1 MKIDAQNNTP
11 LGDGGIPVIAVFDI
25 GKTNK
30 KLFLLNEQ
38 YEIVFENAVSLQET
52 VDEDGE
58 PCENIVALTDWIL
71 SSVKEVLQNSNYD
84 IKAFN
89 FSTYGA
95 SFVYIDKEG
104 KPLTPLYN
112 YLKKYPEVLHQQF
125 YDAYGGEEKISVETA
140 SPVLESLNSGLQV
153 YRLKHQHPDVFDKV
167 AFAFHLPQ
175 YISYLISKY
184 PATDI
189 TSIGCH
195 TSLWDYQ
202 KNNYHH
208 WVIKEKL
215 DEKFAPLVPSSTST
229 TSIIADKQINVGI
242 GLHDSSSALIPYLIY
257 FAEPFILI
265 STGTWCISLNPF
277 NDAPLTK
284 DELVNDCLCYMSYR
298 KKPVKAAR
306 LFAGYEHE
314 QTIKKLAEH
323 FNKPL
328 DYFTQVAFNKTF
340 VDVAAI
346 QAAPKNIPVGVHPS
360 AFATRDLNSFK
371 SYEEAYHCI
380 IADIILQQKVSTSL
394 ILNDSITKIFVDGG
408 FGKNKIYMTLLATA
422 FPALQ
427 VFAASLPQ
435 SSARGAALVMH
446 ESWNKNALP
455 TDFIAL
461 KISLPL
467 SL

>member
-1 MKIDAQNNTP
+1 M
-11 LGDGGIPVIAVFDI
+11 
-25 GKTNK
+25 
-30 KLFLLNEQ
+30 
-38 YEIVFENAVSLQET
+38 
-52 VDEDGE
+52 
-58 PCENIVALTDWIL
+58 
-71 SSVKEVLQNSNYD
+71 
-84 IKAFN
+84 FN
-89 FSTYGA
+89 
-95 SFVYIDKEG
+95 
-104 KPLTPLYN
+104 
-112 YLKKYPEVLHQQF
+112 
-125 YDAYGGEEKISVETA
+125 
-140 SPVLESLNSGLQV
+140 
-153 YRLKHQHPDVFDKV
+153 KV
-167 AFAFHLPQ
+167 AYAFHLPQ

-195 TSLWDYQ
+195 TSLWNYQ
-202 KNNYHH
+202 QNNYHH
-208 WVIKEKL
+208 WVTAEKL
-215 DEKFAPLVPSSTST
+215 DEKFAPVLPSSTAT
-229 TSIIADKQINVGI
+229 TVSLDNKQINVGI

-284 DELVNDCLCYMSYR
+284 EELLNDCLCYMSYK

-328 DYFTQVAFNKTF
+328 DYFTQVVFNKAF
-340 VDVAAI
+340 VDIVAI
-346 QAAPKNIPVGVHPS
+346 QAVPQNIAVGVHQS
-360 AFATRDLNSFK
+360 AFAKRDLNSFK
-371 SYEEAYHCI
+371 SYEEAYHCF
-380 IADIILQQKVSTSL
+380 IADIIQQQKVSTGL

-422 FPALQ
+422 FPKLE

-435 SSARGAALVMH
+435 SSARGAALAMH
-446 ESWNKNALP
+446 ENWNKKPLP
-455 TDFIAL
+455 NDFIAV

>member
-1 MKIDAQNNTP
+1 MS
-11 LGDGGIPVIAVFDI
+11 IPVIAIFDI

-30 KLFLLNEQ
+30 KLFLFNEQ

-52 VDEDGE
+52 IDEDGE

-71 SSVKEVLQNSNYD
+71 YSVKEILQNNIYD
-84 IKAFN
+84 IKALN

-95 SFVYIDKEG
+95 SFVYIDKNG

-125 YDAYGGEEKISVETA
+125 YSTYGGEEKISVETA

-167 AFAFHLPQ
+167 AYAFHLPQ
-175 YISYLISKY
+175 YISYLIAKY

-208 WVIKEKL
+208 WVTAEKL
-215 DEKFAPLVPSSTST
+215 NDKFAPVFPSSTST
-229 TSIIADKQINVGI
+229 TSIIDDKKISVGI

-277 NDAPLTK
+277 NDVPLTK

-314 QTIKKLAEH
+314 QIIKKLAEH

-328 DYFTQVAFNKTF
+328 DYFKQVEFNKAF
-340 VDVAAI
+340 VDVEAI
-346 QAAPKNIPVGVHPS
+346 RAAPQNVAVGVHQS
-360 AFATRDLNSFK
+360 AFAKRDLNSFK
-371 SYEEAYHCI
+371 SYEEAYHCF
-380 IADIILQQKVSTSL
+380 IADIIQQQKASTSL

-408 FGKNKIYMTLLATA
+408 FGKNTIYMTLLATA
-422 FPALQ
+422 FPKLE

-446 ESWNKNALP
+446 ESWNKNSLP
-455 TDFIAL
+455 TDFIAV